1 MAMATVQQKDVKF
14 EGKNPFADYFWNSEL
29 LLPLALDSS
38 LYEEDVHQRGWI
50 MKRKQMQN
58 ARKENSK
65 FF

>member
-14 EGKNPFADYFWNSEL
+14 EGKNPFADCFWNSEL

-50 MKRKQMQN
+50 TKRKQMQN

-65 FF
+65 LF